1 MLGAKPAVAEWAAA
15 VLSGGRKS
23 RVYGYGDGMRC
34 HNEKLGQR
42 EDLSNSDEP
51 RTLLVDDGALSYQRP
66 PSCCRSSSVEKP
78 SAFGLKV

>member
-1 MLGAKPAVAEWAAA
+1 MRSREVPVLGAKPAVAEWAAA
-15 VLSGGRKS
+15 ALSGGMKS

-51 RTLLVDDGALSYQRP
+51 RTLLVDDGALFVSR
-66 PSCCRSSSVEKP
+66 
-78 SAFGLKV
+78 AAGLS